1 MSYQFSRLIL
11 RISIITGAI
20 LLNACS
26 DNNSYTPPPP
36 PEPEPL
42 VKIFSIQVIN
52 LTHNQ
57 PLSPMA
63 VILHSEGAFWLLN
76 QSASVAL
83 ETMAE
88 SGDNSPLL
96 AESNV
101 IVGQSGNGV
110 LMPGNDET
118 ILIETTETGDLYLSI
133 ASMLVNTNDAFTGL
147 SRANVT
153 NLQVSESIRYRV
165 GVYDSGTEANNEAD
179 GTIPGP
185 ANGGEGFNSVRD
197 DVDFVAI
204 HSGVISLD
212 DGLSTSILN
221 ESHRFDNPAM
231 SVLITRTQ

>member
-1 MSYQFSRLIL
+1 MSYRFSHLIL
-11 RISIITGAI
+11 RISIIAGAI

-26 DNNSYTPPPP
+26 DNNSYTPPPTP
-36 PEPEPL
+36 DPEPL
-42 VKIFSIQVIN
+42 VKMFSVQAIN
-52 LTHNQ
+52 LTNNQ
-57 PLSPMA
+57 PLSPIA
-63 VILHSEGAFWLLN
+63 VILHTDGAFWELN

-83 ETMAE
+83 EMMAE
-88 SGDNSPLL
+88 AGDNSQLL

-118 ILIETTETGDLYLSI
+118 ITIETTETGDLYLSI

-147 SRANVT
+147 SRVSVT
-153 NLQVSESIRYRV
+153 NLQVNESIHRRV
-165 GVYDSGTEANNEAD
+165 GVYDSGTEANSEAD

-197 DVDFVAI
+197 DVDFVAM
-204 HSGVISLD
+204 HSGVISVD

-231 SVLITRTQ
+231 SILITRTQ